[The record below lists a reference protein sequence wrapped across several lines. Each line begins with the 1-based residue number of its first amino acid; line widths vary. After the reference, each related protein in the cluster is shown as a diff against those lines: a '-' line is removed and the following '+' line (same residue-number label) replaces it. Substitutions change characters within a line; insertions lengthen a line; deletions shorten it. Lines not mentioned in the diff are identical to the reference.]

1 MKKLVLAFALM
12 TSVLASAQETFVRK
26 YTKMYSSI
34 SDVHTNC
41 NITVV
46 YNSAETDA
54 DIVLYQMGNKTYK
67 FYRTEKEVNVSY
79 NKDGI
84 KYQLVFC
91 IDQKGNTMGLQIF
104 DDDSTLRL
112 IYPNDGYIEFY
123 N

>member
-12 TSVLASAQETFVRK
+12 ISVLASAQEAFVRK
-26 YTKMYSSI
+26 YTKIYSSI
-34 SDVHTNC
+34 SNIHTNC
-41 NITVV
+41 DITVV
-46 YNSAETDA
+46 YNSVETDA
-54 DIVLYQMGNKTYK
+54 DIVLYQTGNKTYK
-67 FYRTEKEVNVSY
+67 FYRIEKEVEIGY

-91 IDQKGNTMGLQIF
+91 IDQKGNSMGLQIF

-112 IYPNDGYIEFY
+112 IYPNNGFIEFY